1 MPLPGATVLIT
12 GATGGLGK
20 GIALRF
26 AQADPNVALHHRA
39 SQEIAEDFAE
49 KRREFDTPTLTVAGD
64 IRNEDDCRE
73 LVATAVSKF
82 GRLDA
87 LINNAGVQPI
97 APLEG
102 MSVADWEAVV
112 NVNLSGTFA
121 MTQAAAAAMKQSGRG
136 RSITHI
142 TSVEASLP
150 APNHAHYAASK
161 AGVKMHAR
169 AAALE
174 LGQIGRAHV

>member
-1 MPLPGATVLIT
+1 MSEQAPIPTIPISGSTVLIT

-26 AQADPNVALHHRA
+26 ANAGANVVLHHRSSA
-39 SQEIAEDFAE
+39 QIAEEFAE
-49 KRREFDTPTLTVAGD
+49 QLREFGTQTLIVSGD
-64 IRNEDDCRE
+64 IRDEDVCQE
-73 LVATAVSKF
+73 MVAKAVSKF

-112 NVNLSGTFA
+112 NVN
-121 MTQAAAAAMKQSGRG
+121 
-136 RSITHI
+136 
-142 TSVEASLP
+142 
-150 APNHAHYAASK
+150 
-161 AGVKMHAR
+161 
-169 AAALE
+169 
-174 LGQIGRAHV
+174 QIGRAHV